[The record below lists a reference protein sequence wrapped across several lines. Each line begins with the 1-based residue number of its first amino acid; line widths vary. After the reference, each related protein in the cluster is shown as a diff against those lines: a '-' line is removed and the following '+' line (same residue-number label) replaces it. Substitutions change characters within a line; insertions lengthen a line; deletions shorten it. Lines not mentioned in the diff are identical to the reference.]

1 MSLGTFASHARIEH
15 SVVFCRDRAT
25 YNSSLQTA
33 VNYTVASPA
42 DAPTTLTYGPS
53 FFSLANGLRGDVTIG
68 LNRQLNNQANSLSAG
83 AQAKSSVSRLL
94 ALEVGNEPD
103 RECLNL

>member
-1 MSLGTFASHARIEH
+1 MRCLL
-15 SVVFCRDRAT
+15 CRDRAT

-94 ALEVGNEPD
+94 ALELGNEPD
-103 RECLNL
+103 RECLDL